1 MSVFVTLFDD
11 VISTFETAR
20 KLGNQSWLFLSR
32 ENGNLE
38 GACMRFRGKTGLLVG
53 VLKVDSIDS
62 VSKFLIDNMGIFFAP
77 GAVMILNKLEV
88 ISEIWWKLAIVM
100 LVSFVIS
107 FISTYWAMKLTLYLQ
122 SKRKK
127 SREAK
132 END

>member
-1 MSVFVTLFDD
+1 
-11 VISTFETAR
+11 
-20 KLGNQSWLFLSR
+20 
-32 ENGNLE
+32 
-38 GACMRFRGKTGLLVG
+38 MRFRGKTGLLVG